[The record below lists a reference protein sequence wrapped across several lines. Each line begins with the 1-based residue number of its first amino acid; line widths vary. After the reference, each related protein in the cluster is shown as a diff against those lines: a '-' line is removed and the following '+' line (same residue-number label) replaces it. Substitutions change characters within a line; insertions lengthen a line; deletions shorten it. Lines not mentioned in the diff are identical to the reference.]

1 MVMNVDG
8 LDALLTQLR
17 ALADQAQG
25 QTAAHGATAAP
36 NDFADTLKSLVNGV
50 NDRQESANALQ
61 QQFSTGDKSVSL
73 SQVMVA
79 SQKADLSF
87 QTMLQVR
94 NKLVSAYQDI
104 MNIQA

>member
-1 MVMNVDG
+1 MSSVES
-8 LDALLTQLR
+8 LDSLLSQLR
-17 ALADQAQG
+17 ALSEQAQG
-25 QTAAHGATAAP
+25 LKTNPQGTGGVG
-36 NDFADTLKSLVNGV
+36 DFADTLKKMVDGV
-50 NDRQESANALQ
+50 NAQQSSANTLQ
-61 QQFSTGDKSVSL
+61 NQFASGDPGVSL

-104 MNIQA
+104 MNISA

>member
-1 MVMNVDG
+1 MSSVES
-8 LDALLTQLR
+8 LDALLSQLR
-17 ALADQAQG
+17 NLADQAQG
-25 QTAAHGATAAP
+25 LKAPMATPSPSTGFAETLKGMVDGVNQEQARASQLQ
-36 NDFADTLKSLVNGV
+36 NDFAS
-50 NDRQESANALQ
+50 
-61 QQFSTGDKSVSL
+61 GDPAVSL

>member
-1 MVMNVDG
+1 MNVDG

-25 QTAAHGATAAP
+25 QTAARGATAAP
-36 NDFADTLKSLVNGV
+36 ADFADTLKTLVNGV
-50 NDRQESANALQ
+50 NDRQGSANALQ
-61 QQFSTGDKSVSL
+61 QQFSMGDKSVSL

-94 NKLVSAYQDI
+94 NKLVAAYQDI

>member
-1 MVMNVDG
+1 MSSVES
-8 LDALLTQLR
+8 LDALLSQLR
-17 ALADQAQG
+17 SLADQAQG
-25 QTAAHGATAAP
+25 LKVPAASSTDPTG
-36 NDFADTLKSLVNGV
+36 FAETLKGMVENVNHEQAQA
-50 NDRQESANALQ
+50 DRLQ
-61 QQFSTGDKSVSL
+61 NSFASGDPAVSL

>member
-94 NKLVSAYQDI
+94 NKLVAAYQDI

>member
-1 MVMNVDG
+1 MNVDG

-17 ALADQAQG
+17 TLADQAQG
-25 QTAAHGATAAP
+25 QTTARGATGAP
-36 NDFADTLKSLVNGV
+36 NDFADTLKTLVNGV
-50 NDRQESANALQ
+50 NDRQGSANTLQ
-61 QQFSTGDKSVSL
+61 QQFTTGDKSVSL

>member
-25 QTAAHGATAAP
+25 QAAAHGAAAAP
-36 NDFADTLKSLVNGV
+36 NDFADTLKTLVNGV
-50 NDRQESANALQ
+50 NSRQESANALQ

>member
-1 MVMNVDG
+1 MS
-8 LDALLTQLR
+8 QLR
-17 ALADQAQG
+17 ALTEQAQG
-25 QTAAHGATAAP
+25 VKTPATP
-36 NDFADTLKSLVNGV
+36 TTGEGDFASTLKGMVGSV
-50 NDRQESANALQ
+50 NDQQSKASDLQ
-61 QQFSTGDKSVSL
+61 SQFAGGDKSVSL

>member
-1 MVMNVDG
+1 MSSVES
-8 LDALLTQLR
+8 LDSLLSQLR
-17 ALADQAQG
+17 ALNEQAQG
-25 QTAAHGATAAP
+25 LKNNTANNGGVG
-36 NDFADTLKSLVNGV
+36 DFANTLKQMVDGV
-50 NDRQESANALQ
+50 NTQQESANNLQ
-61 QQFSTGDKSVSL
+61 NQFASGDPGVSL

-104 MNIQA
+104 MNISA

>member
-1 MVMNVDG
+1 MSSVES
-8 LDALLTQLR
+8 LDSLLSQLRTLTQ
-17 ALADQAQG
+17 QAQG
-25 QTAAHGATAAP
+25 MKSNGSETGGLG
-36 NDFADTLKSLVNGV
+36 DFANTLKQMVDGV
-50 NDRQESANALQ
+50 NARQETANTLQ
-61 QQFSTGDKSVSL
+61 NQFASGDPQVSL

-104 MNIQA
+104 MNISA

>member
-1 MVMNVDG
+1 MSSVES
-8 LDALLTQLR
+8 LDSLLSQLR
-17 ALADQAQG
+17 ALSEQAQG
-25 QTAAHGATAAP
+25 LKNNTTNSGGVGE
-36 NDFADTLKSLVNGV
+36 FADTLKQMVNGV
-50 NDRQESANALQ
+50 NAQQESANTLQ
-61 QQFSTGDKSVSL
+61 NQFATGDPQVSL

-104 MNIQA
+104 MNISA